1 MAYVKKSQDSKL
13 GAFILNE
20 LMKKFGS
27 DLSVIPFVDRLE
39 EAYQIVKSQPRIY
52 EKYIENNFFMTF
64 VKTTQLLVL
73 QTDNKTMNDLINY
86 SFIVLETKEDIFDT
100 YSAIKNSQDEERKKE
115 FNKVKHVFGRLI

>member
-20 LMKKFGS
+20 LMKKLGS
-27 DLSVIPFVDRLE
+27 DLSIVPFVDRLE
-39 EAYQIVKSQPRIY
+39 EAYQIIKSQPRIH

-73 QTDNKTMNDLINY
+73 PTDNKTMNDLINY
-86 SFIVLETKEDIFDT
+86 SFVVLENKEDIFET
-100 YSAIKNSQDEERKKE
+100 YAAIKNAQEEERKAE
-115 FNKVKHVFGRLI
+115 FAKKKNVFGRLI